1 MQVFKVE
8 QHCWFQIS
16 KAFLRDEVQQMI
28 KDDPSVGL
36 CQWFKDFLKGKWH
49 ILLYKRRTV
58 EANVLL
64 GINVWL

>member
-1 MQVFKVE
+1 
-8 QHCWFQIS
+8 
-16 KAFLRDEVQQMI
+16 MI
-28 KDDPSVGL
+28 KEDPSVGL